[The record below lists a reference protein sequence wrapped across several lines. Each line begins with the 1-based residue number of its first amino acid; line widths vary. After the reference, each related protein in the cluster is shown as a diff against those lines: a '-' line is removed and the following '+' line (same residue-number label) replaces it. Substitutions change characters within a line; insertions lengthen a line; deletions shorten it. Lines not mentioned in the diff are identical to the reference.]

1 MTTIL
6 LSENLCSIFHARF
19 KRLREI
25 IPNARAA
32 QLIDYIILGWQ
43 TSSYKLK
50 NSDQKWFMKEYKT
63 LVAETGIPLSSLKRY
78 LKDFKD
84 AGLIET
90 RQALYARTT
99 DTKFEV
105 KKGCYIVITPKLLNL
120 LQSEKS
126 SYENT
131 VDKPENNK
139 LIIKDNPQTNIK
151 ITAECIKFD
160 KNELI
165 EKPKMSS
172 SNIRDLYPSLI
183 NIITE
188 SEITKTVDK
197 SDEQRIDSVLQTI
210 KKTLFNEIKEE
221 ISYEVKNL
229 VFGTFINLVAK
240 HKIFLSSPKQ
250 VVAEYL
256 FALINYEYF
265 LKDIN
270 CIKHRNNVLAKL
282 LRTNSWKTPKGFY
295 KHFYLGQNFKDKN
308 EIREQSW
315 LNIKENE
322 IYNSTNLALIRDS
335 RLTEVEN
342 RMASKAEEIRYLE
355 ESLCNLSSSEEII
368 KVKHQI
374 EVSINEI
381 HKLWAEQAEIEKLI
395 DQERNQEEGRAMD
408 IAVA

>member
-1 MTTIL
+1 
-6 LSENLCSIFHARF
+6 
-19 KRLREI
+19 
-25 IPNARAA
+25 
-32 QLIDYIILGWQ
+32 
-43 TSSYKLK
+43 
-50 NSDQKWFMKEYKT
+50 
-63 LVAETGIPLSSLKRY
+63 
-78 LKDFKD
+78 
-84 AGLIET
+84 
-90 RQALYARTT
+90 
-99 DTKFEV
+99 
-105 KKGCYIVITPKLLNL
+105 
-120 LQSEKS
+120 
-126 SYENT
+126 
-131 VDKPENNK
+131 
-139 LIIKDNPQTNIK
+139 
-151 ITAECIKFD
+151 
-160 KNELI
+160 
-165 EKPKMSS
+165 
-172 SNIRDLYPSLI
+172 
-183 NIITE
+183 
-188 SEITKTVDK
+188 VDK

-221 ISYEVKNL
+221 ISDEVKNL

-322 IYNSTNLALIRDS
+322 IYNPTNLGLIRDS

-342 RMASKAEEIRYLE
+342 RMTAKAEEIRYLE

-368 KVKHQI
+368 KVRHQI

-395 DQERNQEEGRAMD
+395 DQEEGRAMD